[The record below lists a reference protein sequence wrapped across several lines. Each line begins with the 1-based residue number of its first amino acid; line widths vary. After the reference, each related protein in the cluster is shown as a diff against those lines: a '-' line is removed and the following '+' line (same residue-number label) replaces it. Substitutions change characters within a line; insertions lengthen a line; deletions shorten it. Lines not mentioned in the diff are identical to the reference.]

1 MTELTK
7 DQAIREAKK
16 ELIRL
21 ELARR
26 SMKYFVPY
34 INQTYDTQWFH
45 RYTMDRL
52 DAFEKGEVKR
62 LMISMPPQT
71 GKSELSTRTFV
82 PFLIGKN
89 PTRKVAMA
97 TYGQQ
102 LSNSFNRDIK
112 ANMMSKEYQNLFP
125 DIMLGTRAGDMAI
138 LENSMERMDI
148 GVKKEGGFTRSG
160 GFIKTTS
167 VTSPLTGTPVDILVI
182 DDLFK
187 DMEEA
192 QSETVRQSRWDW
204 WFSVANSR
212 LHNDSQVVFLMTR
225 WHEDDLAGKLLKAQG
240 DEWEVIRFP
249 AIKDKFSADYDPRE
263 EGEALWPNKHSKERM
278 LQIKRDNPTTFN
290 ALYQQDPKPPENLLV
305 FGDWGELNEWKP
317 QGTKFYGLDLGYTN
331 DPTAL
336 TEIWV
341 DKRSGQK
348 PMVYLRELI
357 YKTGLNNATLMAL
370 FKSVGIK
377 KGDIIVCDTNE
388 PKTLNE
394 FRENGYTIRKAIKG
408 KDSIK
413 AGIRKMKEFN
423 VMFSKDSRN
432 LLYERNNYVYVMSG
446 GRITDVPTTI
456 NNHGI
461 DSVRTAVYTMFYTGK
476 RTGNSKRK
484 GIRSS

>member
-1 MTELTK
+1 MTEKTK
-7 DQAIREAKK
+7 EQVIREAKA
-16 ELIRL
+16 ELIRI

-26 SMKYFVPY
+26 SMKFFVPY
-34 INQTYDTQWFH
+34 VNENYDTQWFH
-45 RYTMDRL
+45 KYTMDRL
-52 DAFEKGEVKR
+52 DAFERGEIKR
-62 LMISMPPQT
+62 LMISQQPQS
-71 GKSELSTRTFV
+71 GKSELSTRTFI
-82 PFLIGKN
+82 PYLIGKN
-89 PTRKVAMA
+89 PYRKVAVV

-102 LSNSFNRDIK
+102 LSSGFNRDIK
-112 ANMMSKEYQNLFP
+112 QNMTSPAYRNLFP
-125 DIMLGTRAGDMAI
+125 EIALGTRSGDMAS
-138 LENSMERMDI
+138 LENSMEKMDI
-148 GVKKEGGFTRSG
+148 AIKEGDSFKPTK

-167 VTSPLTGTPVDILVI
+167 VTSPLTGTPVDILII
-182 DDLFK
+182 DDLYK

-192 QSETVRQSRWDW
+192 QSETVRESRWDW
-204 WFSVANSR
+204 WFSVASSR

-225 WHEDDLAGKLLKAQG
+225 WHEDDLAGKLLKTQG
-240 DEWEVIRFP
+240 NEWEVIRFP

-263 EGEALWPNKHSKERM
+263 EGEALWPKKHSLERM

-290 ALYQQDPKPPENLLV
+290 ALYQQDPRPPENLLV

-341 DKRSGQK
+341 EKRSGQK
-348 PMVYLRELI
+348 PMIYLRELI
-357 YKTGLNNATLMAL
+357 YKTELNNRTLMEL
-370 FKSVGIK
+370 FKAVGVK
-377 KGDIIVCDTNE
+377 KTDIIVCDTNE

-413 AGIRKMKEFN
+413 AGIRKLKEFD
-423 VMFSKDSRN
+423 VRFSKDSRN

-456 NNHGI
+456 NNHAI

-476 RTGNSKRK
+476 RTGNSKKR
-484 GIRSS
+484 GIRSA

>member
-1 MTELTK
+1 MTEKTK
-7 DQAIREAKK
+7 EQVIREAKM
-16 ELIRL
+16 EIIRL
-21 ELARR
+21 QLARL
-26 SMKYFVPY
+26 SMKHFVPHV
-34 INQTYDTQWFH
+34 NQNYKAEWFH
-45 RYTMDRL
+45 TYIMSRL
-52 DAFEKGEVKR
+52 DAFERGEVKKI
-62 LMISMPPQT
+62 MISLPPQT
-71 GKSELSTRTFV
+71 GKSELSTRTFI
-82 PFLIGKN
+82 PYAIGKN
-89 PTRKVAMA
+89 PRRKIAVV

-112 ANMMSKEYQNLFP
+112 ANMMSKEYKNLFP
-125 DIMLGTRAGDMAI
+125 DIVLGTRAGDMAM

-148 GVKKEGGFTRSG
+148 GRIVDGKLVRSD
-160 GFIKTTS
+160 GFIKTTA
-167 VTSPLTGTPVDILVI
+167 VTAPLTGTPVDMLVI
-182 DDLFK
+182 DDLYK

-212 LHNDSQVVFLMTR
+212 LHNDSQVLFLMTR
-225 WHEDDLAGKLLKAQG
+225 WHEDDLAGKLLKTQG
-240 DEWEVIRFP
+240 HEWEVIRMP
-249 AIKDKFSADYDPRE
+249 SLKDNFQADYDPRQ
-263 EGEALWPNKHSKERM
+263 EGEALYPSRHSRERM
-278 LQIKRDNPTTFN
+278 LQIKKDNPTTFN

-341 DKRSGQK
+341 EKRSGQK
-348 PMVYLRELI
+348 PMIYLRELI
-357 YKTGLNNATLMAL
+357 YKTELNNRTLMEL
-370 FKSVGIK
+370 FKAVGVK
-377 KGDIIVCDTNE
+377 KNDIIVCDTNE

-413 AGIRKMKEFN
+413 AGIRKLKEFD
-423 VMFSKDSRN
+423 VRFSKDSRN

-461 DSVRTAVYTMFYTGK
+461 DSVRSAVYTMFYTGK
-476 RTGNSKRK
+476 RTGNSKKR
-484 GIRSS
+484 GIRSA